1 MAGKP
6 AIMEKV
12 EELEKLVTL
21 LGFLIQAQNLGLVE
35 PEDSTKA
42 IGVQNWKYTSKGYTA
57 TGVPKPVGFDL
68 DDFVDEFRGLFPKGV
83 MSGGYYV
90 VGDKVS
96 CKRKLNKFLKDYK
109 YTPEI
114 ILEATSRYIETMSK
128 QDYKYMKIAPYFISK
143 DGSSTLASE
152 CEAIEILG
160 EEFKSGNSKTL

>member
-1 MAGKP
+1 MGEKP
-6 AIMEKV
+6 TVADKI

-35 PEDSTKA
+35 PEDSAQA
-42 IGVQNWKYTSKGYTA
+42 IGVKNWKYTSKGYLA
-57 TGVPKPVGFDL
+57 TGVPKPTGFDL
-68 DDFVDEFRGLFPKGV
+68 DDFVDEFRSIFPRGV

-96 CKRKLNKFLKDYK
+96 CKRKLKKFLKDYK
-109 YTPEI
+109 YSPEI
-114 ILEATSRYIETMSK
+114 ILEATTRYIETMSK